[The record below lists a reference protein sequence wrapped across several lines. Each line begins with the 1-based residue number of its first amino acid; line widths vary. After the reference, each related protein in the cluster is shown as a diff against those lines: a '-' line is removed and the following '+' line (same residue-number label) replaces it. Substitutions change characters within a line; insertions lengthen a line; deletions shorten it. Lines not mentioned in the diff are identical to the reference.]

1 MGVILPLTLGVLSS
15 ACIAFVYKTSS
26 FSMDTS
32 HAMMWGVGQT
42 VIHAFFGSFRLLA
55 TLWILSSELR
65 GSEDPKPHCI
75 VLDYLGKKQQWFP
88 HIKI

>member
-55 TLWILSSELR
+55 TL
-65 GSEDPKPHCI
+65 
-75 VLDYLGKKQQWFP
+75 
-88 HIKI
+88 

>member
-1 MGVILPLTLGVLSS
+1 MRFDLENFLSKICLYLIDFFFFGFRFYSLMILLMGVILPLTLGVLSS

-55 TLWILSSELR
+55 TL
-65 GSEDPKPHCI
+65 
-75 VLDYLGKKQQWFP
+75 
-88 HIKI
+88 

>member
-55 TLWILSSELR
+55 TLWILSSE
-65 GSEDPKPHCI
+65 EPKPHCI